1 MGKIQVLDQITIDK
15 IAAGEVIERPASIVK
30 ELVENAIDAGA
41 SNIVVEIQDGGSSF
55 IRITDNGSGITREDI
70 RSAFLRHSTSKIR
83 QVEDLSHILSLGFRG
98 EALSSIAAV
107 AKVELISK
115 TEIELIGSRYL
126 IEGGQEQ
133 GLEDIGAPKGS
144 TFYVRHLFYNLP
156 ARRKFLKSFQ
166 TEAGH
171 IQDLLLRLALSHPHI
186 SFLFKNNG
194 QEKLR
199 TSGNGKLK
207 ETIYQLYGREIAG
220 QLLPLE
226 YSKGDLK
233 ISGFIGKPALQR
245 GNRNYETFF
254 VNGRYIKNTM
264 IAKAVEEAYKDFVM
278 THKFPFVVLNF
289 HVSGEMV
296 DINVHPTKMELRFQ
310 KQQDVYATVY
320 EAVHRHL
327 LEPELIPT
335 IQLEDP
341 VNPKDKNLTPQKEES
356 PFLLKPKAESLLGI
370 NAIEA
375 DGVVKGIQEE
385 VSYHPQPVVPPLMP
399 QGNTN
404 SEEYFLEKMRQRVTE
419 FHQSR
424 VSVESNLPEESK
436 RTDEAIQLDKS
447 KPSADT
453 LRLDETEK
461 LAAKNQS
468 DSNKQSADSKQLHL
482 FEDTFLKREM
492 VSTYTLIGQLFYT
505 YWLVEFQER
514 LFIVDQH
521 AAHERVLYEQILL
534 EFQKRE
540 PIVQSL
546 NPPIVLPLNMQESA
560 LLQEHLPR
568 FKALGFEIEHFG
580 GEEYVV
586 RGVPANV
593 FSIAKKELL
602 LEMLDSLL
610 EGLTPNTALD
620 AIDKKIALHAC
631 KGAVKGKQILSAIE
645 VEALLTQLLQLENPY
660 HCPHGRPTIIAMS
673 KTELEK
679 KFKRIV

>member
-30 ELVENAIDAGA
+30 ELVENAIDANA
-41 SNIVVEIQDGGSSF
+41 SVISVEIQDGGSAF
-55 IRITDNGSGITREDI
+55 IRITDNGSGIAKEDI

-115 TEIELIGSRYL
+115 TEDELIGSRYL
-126 IEGGQEQ
+126 IEGGKEQ
-133 GLEDIGAPKGS
+133 CLEDIGAPKGT
-144 TFYVRHLFYNLP
+144 TFHVRHLFYNLP
-156 ARRKFLKSFQ
+156 ARRKFLKSPQ

-186 SFLFKNNG
+186 AFLFKNNG

-207 ETIYQLYGREIAG
+207 EAIYQLYGRDIAG

-226 YSKGDLK
+226 YSNGDLK

-254 VNGRYIKNTM
+254 VNGRYIKNMM

-289 HVSGEMV
+289 HLSGEMV

-327 LEPELIPT
+327 LEPELIPI
-335 IQLEDP
+335 IQP
-341 VNPKDKNLTPQKEES
+341 ES
-356 PFLLKPKAESLLGI
+356 PFILKPKVESWLGMNTI
-370 NAIEA
+370 HRDVEKSHQEA
-375 DGVVKGIQEE
+375 NEILGEAKGIRED
-385 VSYHPQPVVPPLMP
+385 VSYHLQSALPPLDL
-399 QGNTN
+399 QANIN
-404 SEEYFLEKMRQRVTE
+404 SEEYFLEKMRQRVTD
-419 FHQSR
+419 FHQ
-424 VSVESNLPEESK
+424 
-436 RTDEAIQLDKS
+436 
-447 KPSADT
+447 
-453 LRLDETEK
+453 
-461 LAAKNQS
+461 
-468 DSNKQSADSKQLHL
+468 NKEVVDDINPPVINEQPVGTKQLHL
-482 FEDTFLKREM
+482 FEDTFLKGETA
-492 VSTYTLIGQLFYT
+492 STYALIGQLFST
-505 YWLVEFQER
+505 YWLVEFQDC
-514 LFIVDQH
+514 LLIVDQH
-521 AAHERVLYEQILL
+521 AAHERVLYEQTLQ
-534 EFQKRE
+534 EFQNRE

-546 NPPIVLPLNMQESA
+546 NPPIVLQLNMQESA

-568 FKALGFEIEHFG
+568 FNDLGFEIEHFG

-610 EGLTPNTALD
+610 EGVIPNTAID

-631 KGAVKGKQILSAIE
+631 KGAVKGKQILSSVE
-645 VEALLTQLLQLENPY
+645 VEALLSQLLQLENPY
-660 HCPHGRPTIIAMS
+660 YCPHGRPTIIAMG